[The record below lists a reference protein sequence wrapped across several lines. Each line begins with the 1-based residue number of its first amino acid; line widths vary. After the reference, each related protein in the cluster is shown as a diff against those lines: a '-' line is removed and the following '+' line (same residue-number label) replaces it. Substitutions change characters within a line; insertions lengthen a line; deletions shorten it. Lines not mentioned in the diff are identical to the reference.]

1 MSNNEQ
7 TTIASRLKYAMAV
20 RGISQ
25 HELAKKTNIS
35 DASLSQYTSGIYK
48 PKQERIMIF
57 AQALGI
63 SEEWLMGY
71 DVPMDRLDLDEKTI
85 EMIAAYNKLD
95 EAKKETIRN
104 LINQMQ

>member
-1 MSNNEQ
+1 MKDNEQ
-7 TTIASRLKYAMAV
+7 TTIASRLRYAMAI

-25 HELAKKTNIS
+25 HELAKKTNIT

-48 PKQERIMIF
+48 PKQERVMIF
-57 AQALGI
+57 AQALDV
-63 SEEWLMGY
+63 SESWLMGY

>member
-1 MSNNEQ
+1 MKDNEQ
-7 TTIASRLKYAMAV
+7 TTIASRLRYAMAI

-25 HELAKKTNIS
+25 HELAKKTNIT

-48 PKQERIMIF
+48 PKPDRIMIF
-57 AQALGI
+57 AQALDI

-71 DVPMDRLDLDEKTI
+71 DVPMDRLDLDAETI

-95 EAKKETIRN
+95 EDKKETIRN
-104 LINQMQ
+104 LIKQMQ